1 MALEIFR
8 AISNLRLVLETETD
22 YDSPDNETTYK
33 AVREMIEILYQLLLD
48 TGDSGTATANPTETT
63 LTDSGAAYDVDKH
76 NGRTL
81 VICSGK
87 AKGTFYT
94 IDDTTATTIV
104 CTGDTLLADG
114 VLSGDDYK
122 ILYDIKTHT
131 SGHTHDGFNSAGA
144 SVADNQITQ
153 AKMADNAIGQAEMAD
168 SAIGQ
173 AELKTGFAESLNAIN
188 AGSSTLCWL
197 PGGVYGFPT
206 FYVKAD
212 IGTYVT
218 TAGYVGQVCTT
229 SYAYITFKM
238 SNSDSSQHYGYIYQK
253 YITASGEVFWHMT
266 LREKSTGNIISKY
279 CGPDHPCM
287 QQNKDPEDYPHPWV
301 DEFDSEQHEIIVVN
315 PDKNMLE
322 NIRKSRSKSGLSVLE
337 TIENEYDL
345 DETTEPNW
353 PTEKVTVGLPPD
365 WEEKAM
371 GDSIVPIRKVI
382 PKPAYVKTAALKL
395 KQIKGVE
402 L

>member
-22 YDSPDNETTYK
+22 YDSPDNELTYK
-33 AVREMIEILYQLLLD
+33 AIREMIEILYQLTLD
-48 TGDSGTATANPTETT
+48 TGDSGTATGNPTETT
-63 LTDSGAAYDVDKH
+63 LTDYFKSYSVDEH

-81 VICSGK
+81 VICSGN
-87 AKGTFYT
+87 AKGNFYT

-104 CTGDTLLADG
+104 CTGDTLLSDG

-131 SGHTHDGFNSAGA
+131 SGHNHNGVNSASA
-144 SVADNQITQ
+144 TVADGQITA
-153 AKMADNAIGQAEMAD
+153 AKLAS
-168 SAIGQ
+168 SAVTQ
-173 AELKTGFAESLNAIN
+173 TKLKTGFAENSYAIN
-188 AGSSTLCWL
+188 AGSSTCFPL

-206 FYVKAD
+206 FQVKAD

-218 TAGYVGQVCTT
+218 IAGYVGQVCTT

-238 SNSDSSQHYGYIYQK
+238 SNSDSSQRVGYIDQK

-266 LREKSTGNIISKY
+266 MREKSTGNIISKY

-287 QQNKDPEDYPHPWV
+287 PQNKDPEDYPHPWV

-382 PKPAYVKTAALKL
+382 PRPVYIKTAALKF